1 MRTPIAAES
10 TRAGFMDWNLLGWHV
25 MGRYDD
31 ITPEKLR
38 AELLRFAELVQRMD
52 REDLLLRS
60 SPRILKMLGE
70 LRQMLFAYEIR
81 GARHLGGK
89 DLPGPQDQAGE
100 SESPAGIDPASLRV
114 VQDALKREK
123 ELQDELERR
132 LLDRQ
137 EEQD

>member
-1 MRTPIAAES
+1 
-10 TRAGFMDWNLLGWHV
+10 

-38 AELLRFAELVQRMD
+38 AELLRFAELIQRMD
-52 REDLLLRS
+52 AEQLLLRS

-89 DLPGPQDQAGE
+89 DVPASQEMEA
-100 SESPAGIDPASLRV
+100 SEGTGGIDPASWRV
-114 VQDALKREK
+114 VQEALQREK
-123 ELQDELERR
+123 ELQDELERS

-137 EEQD
+137 DEQE

>member
-1 MRTPIAAES
+1 V
-10 TRAGFMDWNLLGWHV
+10 DWNLLRGPT

-38 AELLRFAELVQRMD
+38 AELLRFAELIQRMD
-52 REDLLLRS
+52 RDDLLLRS

-89 DLPGPQDQAGE
+89 DL
-100 SESPAGIDPASLRV
+100 RV
-114 VQDALKREK
+114 
-123 ELQDELERR
+123 R
-132 LLDRQ
+132 LS
-137 EEQD
+137 

>member
-1 MRTPIAAES
+1 
-10 TRAGFMDWNLLGWHV
+10 

-38 AELLRFAELVQRMD
+38 SELLRFAELIQRMD
-52 REDLLLRS
+52 RDELLLRS

-89 DLPGPQDQAGE
+89 DLPGPPDLAGG
-100 SESPAGIDPASLRV
+100 SEGPAGVDPGSWRV
-114 VQDALKREK
+114 VQEALKREK
-123 ELQDELERR
+123 ELQEELERR
-132 LLDRQ
+132 LLDKQ

>member
-1 MRTPIAAES
+1 
-10 TRAGFMDWNLLGWHV
+10 MDRNLLDGPA

-38 AELLRFAELVQRMD
+38 SELLRFAELLQRMD
-52 REDLLLRS
+52 QDQLLLRS

-89 DLPGPQDQAGE
+89 DLPGPHGPE
-100 SESPAGIDPASLRV
+100 GTETGGIDPASWRV
-114 VQDALKREK
+114 VQEALQREK

-132 LLDRQ
+132 LLDKQDEQ
-137 EEQD
+137 E

>member
-1 MRTPIAAES
+1 
-10 TRAGFMDWNLLGWHV
+10 

-31 ITPEKLR
+31 ITPDKLR
-38 AELLRFAELVQRMD
+38 SELLRFAELIQRMD
-52 REDLLLRS
+52 RDELLLRS

-89 DLPGPQDQAGE
+89 DLPGPQELPEGAEGE
-100 SESPAGIDPASLRV
+100 QEGIDPASWRV
-114 VQDALKREK
+114 VQEALKREK
-123 ELQDELERR
+123 ELQEELERR

>member
-1 MRTPIAAES
+1 
-10 TRAGFMDWNLLGWHV
+10 

-38 AELLRFAELVQRMD
+38 SELLRFAELIQRMD
-52 REDLLLRS
+52 RDELLLRS

-70 LRQMLFAYEIR
+70 LRQMLFAFEIR

-89 DLPGPQDQAGE
+89 DLPGPQGLPGG
-100 SESPAGIDPASLRV
+100 SEGPTGIDSASWRV
-114 VQDALKREK
+114 VQEALQREK
-123 ELQDELERR
+123 ELQEELERR

>member
-1 MRTPIAAES
+1 MYARRGRMDRNLRDAA
-10 TRAGFMDWNLLGWHV
+10 D

-38 AELLRFAELVQRMD
+38 AELLRFADLIQRMD
-52 REDLLLRS
+52 RDEVLLRS

-89 DLPGPQDQAGE
+89 DLPGQEGPAPE
-100 SESPAGIDPASLRV
+100 SKGPAGNDPDSWRV
-114 VQDALKREK
+114 VQEALRREK
-123 ELQDELERR
+123 ELQEELERR
-132 LLDRQ
+132 LLDRH

>member
-1 MRTPIAAES
+1 
-10 TRAGFMDWNLLGWHV
+10 MDRNLLDGPV

-38 AELLRFAELVQRMD
+38 AELLRFAELIQRMD
-52 REDLLLRS
+52 AEELLLRS

-89 DLPGPQDQAGE
+89 DLPGPQEMEA
-100 SESPAGIDPASLRV
+100 SEGTGGIDPASWRV
-114 VQDALKREK
+114 VQEALQREK

-137 EEQD
+137 DEQE